1 MPAVCQG
8 RFEAPPCHA
17 GLDSKM
23 GDFNEQPSSWAAQKR
38 NVLRIFEL
46 WREENGGRN
55 LLPRPF
61 AELHEDEVCRTE
73 VFDKFAEY
81 LASTY
86 VIESGRNKG
95 EHLAL
100 GPATNYLRSM
110 MNMVSD
116 KFKATGSYKT
126 KNFLTCL
133 DVNAR
138 TESALWFGA
147 LCRKMKRHIYQRT
160 MVAGDEMDQSATPVY
175 GVHIEKAGQ
184 AYAKEGSAEVN
195 TSLLRKSPTSQQC
208 RDGTCLDSSIY
219 HL

>member
-1 MPAVCQG
+1 MHP
-8 RFEAPPCHA
+8 R
-17 GLDSKM
+17 LY
-23 GDFNEQPSSWAAQKR
+23 
-38 NVLRIFEL
+38 
-46 WREENGGRN
+46 REHT
-55 LLPRPF
+55 LPRPF